1 MTTIA
6 RLCGALS
13 ALLLGPFSA
22 VAQPYP
28 NKPVTLVVP
37 YAPGGPT
44 DVTARQ
50 IGDHMSRTLGQPFIV
65 ENVAGAGGSTGSG
78 RVAKASP
85 DGYTLLV
92 HQLGLAI
99 TPALYPKLG
108 FDPGK
113 DLDAVGMIHQG
124 PIVVIAKNGIPASPL
139 SAFQAWAKEPGRRV
153 KIAHPGVGTIGHLC
167 GILLSNT
174 LGFEADH
181 VAYRGGG
188 PSMNDVVA
196 GHVDI
201 HCASMTLGV
210 EQIKAK
216 TVQPI
221 GVTSAEPS
229 PALPDVPSL
238 SSIGIGGKALHI
250 SFYHLLFA
258 PKGTPPDVI
267 AALNGALGK
276 VLDDPKLNSDFNAA
290 GVYVFPPAE
299 RSPEWAQK
307 FFVSEIERW
316 SEVVKKHNIVG
327 QN

>member
-1 MTTIA
+1 MRTVA
-6 RLCGALS
+6 RCLAVLAAMIWSAGA
-13 ALLLGPFSA
+13 A
-22 VAQPYP
+22 VAQAYP

-37 YAPGGPT
+37 YAAGGPT

-50 IGDHMSRTLGQPFIV
+50 IGEHMSRTLGQPFIV

-78 RVAKASP
+78 RVARATP

-113 DLDAVGMIHQG
+113 DMETVGMIHQG
-124 PIVVIAKNGIPASPL
+124 PIIVLARKDLPASPL
-139 SAFQAWAKEPGRRV
+139 AEFQAWAKEPGRRV

-167 GILLSNT
+167 GVLLSTT

-188 PSMNDVVA
+188 PAMNDIVA
-196 GHVDI
+196 GHVDV

-210 EQIKAK
+210 EQVKAG
-216 TVQPI
+216 TVKGI
-221 GVTSAEPS
+221 GITAAEP
-229 PALPDVPSL
+229 AKVLPDVPSL
-238 SSIGIGGKALHI
+238 ASIGLGGKDLHI
-250 SFYHLLFA
+250 SFWHLLLA
-258 PKGTPPDVI
+258 PKGTPPEVI

-276 VLDDPKLNSDFNAA
+276 VLDDPKMIADFAA
-290 GVYVFPPAE
+290 TGVDVFQPSQ
-299 RSPEWAQK
+299 RSPEWGQA
-307 FFVSEIERW
+307 FFNSEIERW
-316 SEVVKKHNIVG
+316 SGVVRKHSIAPN
-327 QN
+327 